1 MLEIISHRGICD
13 SDESSLTGIKN
24 CIKYNFG
31 VELDIRIKHNDVYI
45 SHDVSIDGVLLSDAC
60 NIMDESKIRKIF
72 HIKEIEALDNTIDIL
87 IKNNIKNF
95 FLFNTEN
102 NKFSSGKNVPTAD
115 YINRKPTHIDSMILW
130 CDETY
135 EKWFDKQIISDLKK
149 QDRFIFAHSA
159 ELINECTMSEI
170 KKEWDRINQ
179 LGFHGI
185 CTNFPK
191 ECSKYFGGKL
201 N

>member
-45 SHDVSIDGVLLSDAC
+45 SHDVSTDGVLLSDAC

-102 NKFSSGKNVPTAD
+102 NKFSSGKNVTIVPVCVVC
-115 YINRKPTHIDSMILW
+115 P
-130 CDETY
+130 
-135 EKWFDKQIISDLKK
+135 
-149 QDRFIFAHSA
+149 IFS
-159 ELINECTMSEI
+159 TPVVV
-170 KKEWDRINQ
+170 
-179 LGFHGI
+179 
-185 CTNFPK
+185 FPK
-191 ECSKYFGGKL
+191 LYDCFELFPSLLTITVQSFERAFTTDTPTPCSPPDTL
-201 N
+201 